1 MKTDLPLVQLV
12 VVKNPRTSCYEV
24 ITFTKGQVNN
34 RYVDLDSSQV
44 MMKLEDLVPMLV
56 PVT

>member
-1 MKTDLPLVQLV
+1 MKPNLPLIQLV
-12 VVKNPRTSCYEV
+12 VTKNPRTSRYEIV
-24 ITFTKGQVNN
+24 TFTKNQVDN